1 MLLSSSV
8 LLSLY
13 AVRRLDRIL
22 VYLVVFLLVF
32 GSGLALQ
39 LLHVLHITIEQ
50 LLIATNAVPASIAAF
65 VLAAECK
72 RFPRG
77 KELGM
82 IGLGLI
88 RSMPGMLSLT
98 FVYNLLTNVFP
109 FLLSKSLPAG
119 DLGLFRVVSSI
130 VQSATSLFPINP
142 KAIFVTF
149 IRSEDRGQQYRTL
162 ASVALLYFATAG
174 LVGYAIAS
182 AWPRLHPYLTLICSL
197 PVLYWTVLSE
207 RYLLALKR
215 VEHVRRA
222 NLLVGLPLFA
232 AMFLVSTVPQATLC
246 YAAGFSIYAITLQYR
261 MPDRLKTSAIF
272 WVCGLSPV
280 AASLLDK
287 NSLFVGAYLIGCI
300 LIALCVTKIR
310 RADLR
315 SFSDAL

>member
-1 MLLSSSV
+1 MPSV
-8 LLSLY
+8 
-13 AVRRLDRIL
+13 
-22 VYLVVFLLVF
+22 
-32 GSGLALQ
+32 
-39 LLHVLHITIEQ
+39 
-50 LLIATNAVPASIAAF
+50 
-65 VLAAECK
+65 
-72 RFPRG
+72 
-77 KELGM
+77 
-82 IGLGLI
+82 
-88 RSMPGMLSLT
+88 LSLT

-162 ASVALLYFATAG
+162 ASVALLYFAAAG
-174 LVGYAIAS
+174 LVGCAVAA

-215 VEHVRRA
+215 TEHVRRA
-222 NLLVGLPLFA
+222 NLIVGFPLLA
-232 AMFLVSTVPQATLC
+232 IMFLVSTVPQAALC

-261 MPDRLKTSAIF
+261 MPDRLNTSAVV

-300 LIALCVTKIR
+300 WVALCVTKIR